1 MFRIFT
7 RENLLK
13 QNSSLPEII
22 SLATKNDYRFLSGAE
37 NGPFNR
43 NGVSDQYIVMKKKSK
58 CSYITKSKNR
68 TRQDL
73 ICVAF

>member
-43 NGVSDQYIVMKKKSK
+43 NGVSDQYIVMKKKANALISRNQK
-58 CSYITKSKNR
+58 TERDR
-68 TRQDL
+68 T
-73 ICVAF
+73 